1 MLKRLVIG
9 LVAVLFLPALLAS
22 CGSSDDAAS
31 GPSIAGAWA
40 RSSPMVADAGAAYLS
55 VTSEEADS
63 IVGVSVDSSVAATA
77 ELHET
82 VMVEMDETM
91 GEEGD
96 DDTDADMDMDSDMED
111 EGDHDMDS
119 DMGGAMT
126 MQEVTSI
133 PVAVGETVS
142 FAPGGLHV
150 MLMGLVDPLEVGDE
164 FDVTLTF
171 ENAGDVV
178 VTVEVRDDA
187 P

>member
-9 LVAVLFLPALLAS
+9 LIAALFLPALLAS

-31 GPSIAGAWA
+31 GPSVSGAWA

-55 VTSEEADS
+55 ITSEEADS
-63 IVGVSVDSSVAATA
+63 IIGVSVDSSIAATA

-82 VMVEMDETM
+82 VMVETDSDTDM
-91 GEEGD
+91 EGD
-96 DDTDADMDMDSDMED
+96 TDMES
-111 EGDHDMDS
+111 DS

-126 MQEVTSI
+126 MQEVASI
-133 PVAVGETVS
+133 PLGAGETVS

-164 FDVTLTF
+164 FDVTLTL

-187 P
+187 PQ